1 MGLLSLPEQAVHRSC
16 VAVLAEGAA
25 CPCPAG
31 AEGNGRPLPSP
42 VLSKPQGLSLF
53 RLRGGGKCRRLLSL
67 CAGDLGV
74 LRFCLQTQRPL
85 FWVRCTDPGLCV
97 ILQEKE
103 KKPLKE
109 GVQDMLVKHHL
120 FSWDIDG

>member
-1 MGLLSLPEQAVHRSC
+1 MGLLSLPRQALPGRR

-31 AEGNGRPLPSP
+31 AEGNGRSLPSP
-42 VLSKPQGLSLF
+42 LLSKPQGLSLF
-53 RLRGGGKCRRLLSL
+53 QLWGGGKREKD
-67 CAGDLGV
+67 GDLGV
-74 LRFCLQTQRPL
+74 LGLCLQTQPLL
-85 FWVRCTDPGLCV
+85 FWVWCTDPGLYV